1 MILNTLPISHYVD
14 KVRWCMDK
22 AKIPYEEEKDIGIF
36 WVITTGR
43 LVPTL
48 NIPSKNISISNSS
61 DILKYLYAHLK
72 CSDEEGA
79 KFLEPTP
86 KSFELEKKIDLLA
99 GQIRTYMYYH
109 TLVANKNSDE
119 LALKASMTSLLTH
132 TGAHS
137 TRPSYR
143 PKVNNQPLK
152 KFLSL
157 AVS

>member
-36 WVITTGR
+36 WVFTTGR
-43 LVPTL
+43 LVPNL
-48 NIPSKNISISNSS
+48 NIPAKNISISNSS

-86 KSFELEKKIDLLA
+86 KSFELEKKIDEC
-99 GQIRTYMYYH
+99 GRHIRTYIYYH
-109 TLVANKNSDE
+109 VSNTEGGIIAESFYFASNLYNKG
-119 LALKASMTSLLTH
+119 AKSLL
-132 TGAHS
+132 S
-137 TRPSYR
+137 IFS
-143 PKVNNQPLK
+143 
-152 KFLSL
+152 
-157 AVS
+157 